1 METQNLC
8 KSILKLIW
16 MSHLWPYF
24 NCLNFWTAAVE
35 DFWTANS
42 GNIVAAASSSAES
55 PDQSSNTT
63 PVAKLNTFDYQGK
76 IIVEILSLLLL
87 LLNEANS
94 QKIFIFLVISANNRI
109 KLLLFVTLKFKIWAP
124 FFYFR
129 VWSFPGSQIKR
140 VFCL

>member
-1 METQNLC
+1 MQEYIKTYLC
-8 KSILKLIW
+8 AKL
-16 MSHLWPYF
+16 LPYF
-24 NCLNFWTAAVE
+24 NWLNFWTAAVE

-42 GNIVAAASSSAES
+42 GSIVAAANSSAES

-87 LLNEANS
+87 IKGGEIS
-94 QKIFIFLVISANNRI
+94 EEFTFLVISANNRT
-109 KLLLFVTLKFKIWAP
+109 KLLLFVNLKFKILAP

-129 VWSFPGSQIKR
+129 VWSFPASQI
-140 VFCL
+140 